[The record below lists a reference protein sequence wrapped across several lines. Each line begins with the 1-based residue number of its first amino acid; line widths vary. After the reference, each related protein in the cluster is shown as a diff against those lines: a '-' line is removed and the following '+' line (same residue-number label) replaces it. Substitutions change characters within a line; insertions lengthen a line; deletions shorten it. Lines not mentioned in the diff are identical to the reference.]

1 MEDILDELEYIL
13 HQKKLDEQNNSKS
26 KKKRKKLKITLDVEA
41 SPSNQVF
48 FSPSYAQFLYI

>member
-26 KKKRKKLKITLDVEA
+26 KKEEEEA
-41 SPSNQVF
+41 QDYF
-48 FSPSYAQFLYI
+48 GC